1 MNFKRKRSIGIYSGS
16 LCMLSMITAV
26 SLYANGSKQANA
38 ILPGIEAKTSAT
50 IQKVAI
56 SLTSGVGGLKV

>member
-16 LCMLSMITAV
+16 FCMLSMITAV

-38 ILPGIEAKTSAT
+38 ILPGIEPKN
-50 IQKVAI
+50 
-56 SLTSGVGGLKV
+56 

>member
-16 LCMLSMITAV
+16 FCMLSMITAV

-38 ILPGIEAKTSAT
+38 ILPGIGPKTSALF
-50 IQKVAI
+50 KKLRAH
-56 SLTSGVGGLKV
+56 LLLE